1 MNNYSKLLSAVI
13 IAVGIFALGLCI
25 KAGIDNVAFRDRN
38 VTVRGLAERE
48 VQANLVTWPISY
60 NLVGNDLQTL
70 YDRVTST
77 NAIITRFLTSNGLDS
92 DEISVNPPDIY
103 NSEANRYSSN
113 IPAFKYSVS
122 CTITVNSSKIDTVRS
137 LLNRQMELLK
147 EGVAF
152 SNSYINYQFTELN
165 SIKPEMI
172 AEATKNARLSADQFA
187 ADSNSRVGKIKTAS
201 QGQFSIDDRDSST
214 PYIKRVRVVSTI
226 VYYLED

>member
-1 MNNYSKLLSAVI
+1 MNNYSKLLSALIV
-13 IAVGIFALGLCI
+13 AVGIFALGLCI

-60 NLVGNDLQTL
+60 NLVGNDLQSL

-103 NSEANRYSSN
+103 NSEANRYNSN